1 MDIGDNYLFITQ
13 KQQRI
18 LLMMFPKTDIN
29 FKSQSIYK
37 NQQWFRTAMRQLINF
52 GKVEKRI
59 IIRKNMSEDGTI
71 YYLNIWGKL
80 YVEKNIIP
88 FNDKNA

>member
-1 MDIGDNYLFITQ
+1 MDVDKNYLFITL
-13 KQQRI
+13 KQQKI
-18 LLMMFPKTDIN
+18 MLLMFPKQDIT
-29 FKSQSIYK
+29 FKSQGIYSS
-37 NQQWFRTAMRQLINF
+37 QQWFRVAMRQLINF

-59 IIRKNMSEDGTI
+59 TIRKNMSEDGTI